1 MNVSIKVSLKLSV
14 SVFCCLVSVCFTV
27 SCASHAHIAIHDT
40 ADYELAASFT
50 PSSLLEKNVTRI
62 LNRKNGQKATASVF
76 DTDELKKT
84 LVQSGV
90 KVSGLTVHGAMGLN
104 LSGTVPTSHAFVKD
118 VIIYNKSAR
127 NIRVCISKESIT
139 AFLHA
144 LPKDSRDF
152 IDMLMAPLFT
162 GETMTTAEYE
172 QLIGSAYGNKIA
184 SELHNAVFSLTLD
197 VPYQVQTAHIHPI
210 GEVTVQTRAQN
221 ISRVLITISLI
232 ELLCTTD
239 AITVQ
244 L

>member
-1 MNVSIKVSLKLSV
+1 MKIVCSVLSCLAVVS
-14 SVFCCLVSVCFTV
+14 FAV
-27 SCASHAHIAIHDT
+27 SCASHAHIVIHDT

-50 PSSLLEKNVTRI
+50 PSSLLEKNVTRV
-62 LNRKNGQKATASVF
+62 LRRKNGQKDTASIF

-84 LVQSGV
+84 LAQSGV
-90 KVSGLTVHGAMGLN
+90 KVSSLTVHGAMGLN
-104 LSGTVPTSHAFVKD
+104 LSGTVPAAHAFVKD
-118 VIIYNKSAR
+118 VITYNKSAR
-127 NIRVCISKESIT
+127 NIRVYISKESIT
-139 AFLHA
+139 AFLQA

-162 GETMTTAEYE
+162 GDAMTTAEYE

-184 SELHNAVFSLTLD
+184 SELRNAVFSLTLD
-197 VPYQVQTAHIHPI
+197 VPYQVQTAQIRPI
-210 GEVTVQTRAQN
+210 GEVIVQTRTQKV
-221 ISRVLITISLI
+221 SRVLITIPLI